1 MQPLDRLREAGAVA
15 LRAILSRARR
25 SGRSCHPT
33 VTQSTSAA
41 KRIVLVGSPNVGK
54 SVVFGRLTGTY
65 VTVSNYP
72 GTTVEVSRGRMRC
85 GEIDAEVIDTPGMYS
100 LSPITA
106 EERVARSL
114 LIEHCADLV
123 IQVVDAKNLRRMLPL
138 TLELLEAGLPVIL
151 DLNVM
156 DEAEELGITIDSVA
170 LEKALGIPVVATV
183 STTGRGVSELRRRIV
198 EQMAPAGGACAHSI
212 SRVSYGGELDGAI
225 DEIASLL
232 DTRYRLAPAAVAVLL
247 LEGDEEMTRLVRES
261 QPEQSPRI
269 HEVVTGVEHAYR
281 DPIRYPVTIA
291 RQRAADR
298 MMARTMTHALH
309 EPRGWRTTLS
319 NLMMRPLTGLPI
331 LFLVLY
337 FGLYT
342 FVGQFGAGVAVNFLE
357 GRVFDHYVNPFVTT
371 LVERIIPWPVL
382 SSLIVGDY
390 GIITLGVKY
399 AVAIIL
405 PIVATFFLV
414 FAVIEDTGYLPRL
427 AMLLDRAFKA
437 IGLSGRAVIPM
448 VLGFGCDTMA
458 TMVTRVLETTR
469 ERMIATLLLA
479 LAIPCSAQL
488 GVILALLSHRPLG
501 LVIWGGVVTA
511 VFLLVGYLSAR
522 LMPGEA
528 PSFYMEIPPLRV
540 PSLRNVLAKTYAR
553 MEWYLMEVI
562 PLFVLASI
570 VIWIG
575 QLTHLFQLA
584 VSLLEPLVRF
594 VGLPPQAAVAFLFG
608 FFRRDYGAA
617 GLYDLDQAGALN
629 GVQLVVAMV
638 TMTLFLPCIAQFLMM
653 CKERG
658 WKVALGIAGF
668 ILPFAFGVGYV
679 LNVVLVGLGVRI

>member
-1 MQPLDRLREAGAVA
+1 MSLDLLRRVSST
-15 LRAILSRARR
+15 LRPR
-25 SGRSCHPT
+25 GSCHAPGAK
-33 VTQSTSAA
+33 AA
-41 KRIVLVGSPNVGK
+41 GPRTTKLAIVGSPNVGK
-54 SVVFGRLTGTY
+54 SVVFNRLTGAY

-72 GTTVEVSRGRMRC
+72 GTTVEVSRGRSRV
-85 GEIDAEVIDTPGMYS
+85 GGIQVEVVDTPGMYS

-114 LIEHCADLV
+114 LVEERPDLV
-123 IQVVDAKNLRRMLPL
+123 LQVVDAKNLSRMLPL
-138 TLELLEAGLPVIL
+138 TLELLEAGLPVML

-156 DEAEELGITIDSVA
+156 DEAEELGMEIDIAA
-170 LEKALGIPVVATV
+170 LERALGIPVVATV
-183 STTGRGVSELRRRIV
+183 STTGRGVAELRRRIAERLACDSGASTHAPASIEYGAELGVAV
-198 EQMAPAGGACAHSI
+198 EQIAALLAQD
-212 SRVSYGGELDGAI
+212 YG
-225 DEIASLL
+225 
-232 DTRYRLAPAAVAVLL
+232 LAPRTIAVML
-247 LEGDEEMTRLVRES
+247 LEGDEELTDLVAEREPERFAEIEEIAARTRVLHSDPLRYLVS
-261 QPEQSPRI
+261 
-269 HEVVTGVEHAYR
+269 V
-281 DPIRYPVTIA
+281 A
-291 RQRAADR
+291 RQRAADTIVAKTTTR
-298 MMARTMTHALH
+298 ATRAAS
-309 EPRGWRTTLS
+309 GWRAALS
-319 NLMMRPLTGLPI
+319 RLMMQPLTGIPI
-331 LFLVLY
+331 LLIVLY
-337 FGLYT
+337 LGLYK
-342 FVGQFGAGVAVNFLE
+342 FVGQVGAGYAVNLLE
-357 GRVFDHYVNPFVTT
+357 KRLFDAHINPFVTHIVQRA
-371 LVERIIPWPVL
+371 LPWPTW

-399 AVAIIL
+399 ALAIIL

-414 FAVIEDTGYLPRL
+414 FAVIEDSGYLPRL

-469 ERMIATLLLA
+469 ERIIATVLLA

-501 LVIWGGVVTA
+501 LAIWVGVVTL

-522 LMPGEA
+522 LMPGRA

-553 MEWYLMEVI
+553 MEWYLMEVL
-562 PLFVLASI
+562 PLFILASV
-570 VIWIG
+570 VIWVG

-584 VSLLEPLVRF
+584 VSALEPLVRF
-594 VGLPPQAAVAFLFG
+594 IGLPPQAAVAFLFG

-617 GLYDLDQAGALN
+617 GLYDLDRTGALT

-638 TMTLFLPCIAQFLMM
+638 TMTLFLPCLAQFLMM

-658 WKVALGIAGF
+658 WRIAVAIAAF
-668 ILPFAFGVGYV
+668 ILPFAFGVGWV
-679 LNVVLVGLGVRI
+679 LNAVLTGLGIKI